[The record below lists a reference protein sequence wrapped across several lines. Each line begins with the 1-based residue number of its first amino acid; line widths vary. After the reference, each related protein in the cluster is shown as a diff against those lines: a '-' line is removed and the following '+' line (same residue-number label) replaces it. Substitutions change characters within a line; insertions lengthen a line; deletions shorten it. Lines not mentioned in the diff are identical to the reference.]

1 MADAVAIKLPA
12 LWTDNVDAWFMQTE
26 AQFALNNIT
35 QDKTKFNYLIAALDS
50 ATAKRAMTIIR
61 NPPATGK
68 YPALRD
74 HLKQK
79 FGLTDY
85 ERAAAINAITG
96 LGEQKPSELMD
107 SLLCLLGDHEP
118 DLMFRFHFLQCLPD
132 YVRGTLALST
142 EDDPHALAEEADRI
156 FVAGRPRDFAAME
169 TVALTDKDSSVDR
182 VFSGGKKRTKK
193 SPVGYNNQ
201 SRFCFYHARFGD
213 KAHRCEAPCT
223 WPSQQGNEHRG
234 QQF

>member
-118 DLMFRFHFLQCLPD
+118 DLMFRFH
-132 YVRGTLALST
+132 
-142 EDDPHALAEEADRI
+142 ALADEADRI
-156 FVAGRPRDFAAME
+156 FVASRPRDFATME

-182 VFSGGKKRTKK
+182 VFLGGKKHTKK
-193 SPVGYNNQ
+193 
-201 SRFCFYHARFGD
+201 
-213 KAHRCEAPCT
+213 
-223 WPSQQGNEHRG
+223 
-234 QQF
+234 